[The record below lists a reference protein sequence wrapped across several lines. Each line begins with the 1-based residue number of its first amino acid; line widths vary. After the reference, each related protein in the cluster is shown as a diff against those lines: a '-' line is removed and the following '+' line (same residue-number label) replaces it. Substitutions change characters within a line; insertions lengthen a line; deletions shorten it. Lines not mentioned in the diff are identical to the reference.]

1 MYGTSDHGDS
11 RRLASGLPADLSGFP
26 RTEAQGL
33 HPGAD
38 RPALGRQTDPGDR
51 RTSNWRSSTPG
62 SDTSSPL
69 TGRSMWMPPTRNT
82 PGNASR
88 TLMTGLRR
96 PDQRGVTTFGDAED
110 DRELRN
116 PTAHH
121 WLWARL
127 IQEEYPSEGYFMNT
141 KGPGTSSWFR
151 PGIALRDIPKRL
163 TMLLSGTDN
172 RRNHPDEVEALQLR
186 ARDYTQRQLDQM
198 DDWDRALHR
207 EWVSLVSSPYS
218 LEESSESSKV
228 KHRRSR
234 QRRSAATRDISPQ
247 PRVSVG
253 SDSLISSPRRQW
265 TSQLGRYDPRE
276 QRVLGQYGEGFSHI
290 TGTPISN
297 PDIMEENSEDGTTTS
312 GSTQTTTASRTWNS
326 DTLPHAGNGVEKR

>member
-1 MYGTSDHGDS
+1 MF
-11 RRLASGLPADLSGFP
+11 L
-26 RTEAQGL
+26 E
-33 HPGAD
+33 D
-38 RPALGRQTDPGDR
+38 RTDPGDR
-51 RTSNWRSSTPG
+51 RTSDWRSSTWESQPMG
-62 SDTSSPL
+62 LTSTYGLSTAIERDT
-69 TGRSMWMPPTRNT
+69 T
-82 PGNASR
+82 GNASR

-96 PDQRGVTTFGDAED
+96 PDQRGMTTFGDAED
-110 DRELRN
+110 DRVLRN

-172 RRNHPDEVEALQLR
+172 RRNHSDVVEALQLR

-207 EWVSLVSSPYS
+207 EWVSLVSRNALISPYP

-228 KHRRSR
+228 KPRRSR
-234 QRRSAATRDISPQ
+234 QRRSVATRDISPQ
-247 PRVSVG
+247 PRVSAEI
-253 SDSLISSPRRQW
+253 L
-265 TSQLGRYDPRE
+265 
-276 QRVLGQYGEGFSHI
+276 
-290 TGTPISN
+290 
-297 PDIMEENSEDGTTTS
+297 
-312 GSTQTTTASRTWNS
+312 
-326 DTLPHAGNGVEKR
+326 